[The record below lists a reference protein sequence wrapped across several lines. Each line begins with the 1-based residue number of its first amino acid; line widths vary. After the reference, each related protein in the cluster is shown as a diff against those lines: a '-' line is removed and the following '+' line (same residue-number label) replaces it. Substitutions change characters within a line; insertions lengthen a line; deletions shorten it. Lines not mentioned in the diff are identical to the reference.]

1 MQNIMLRRRAGTDAP
16 YLHHRQHRDAPPWVW
31 AREIPLYNLS
41 GLGNLTGVQLNPMRI
56 SRTCFF
62 AALAGVASFFAT
74 GCVGP
79 EQKLG
84 RGMNNLTEF
93 ARLGELRRTMEQ
105 SSLYDQPEITYT
117 SGFLK
122 GFNRSML
129 RTAVGAFEVLTF
141 PIPSYDPWLKPGN
154 ELVNDISVHPVY
166 PDSYRPG
173 LLSESTFHPQNNF
186 GFGTGDIAPFIP
198 GSRFRIHDY

>member
-1 MQNIMLRRRAGTDAP
+1 MSL
-16 YLHHRQHRDAPPWVW
+16 
-31 AREIPLYNLS
+31 
-41 GLGNLTGVQLNPMRI
+41 
-56 SRTCFF
+56 
-62 AALAGVASFFAT
+62 AALAGACALLGG
-74 GCVGP
+74 GCAGP

-84 RGMNNLTEF
+84 RGVNNFTEF

-105 SSLYDQPEITYT
+105 SSLYEAPEVTYT
-117 SGFLK
+117 AGFLK

-129 RTAVGAFEVLTF
+129 RTAVGAFEILTF

-154 ELVNDISVHPVY
+154 TLVNDISVNPVY

-173 LLSESTFHPQNNF
+173 LLADPAFQPNVNF
-186 GFGTGDIAPFIP
+186 GFGSGDIAPMIP